1 MNTVEVNLR
10 KRNSSIELLR
20 IIAMVT
26 IVYFHFHA
34 RDFSL
39 YVLGNERIQE
49 KGLFFHAVLHHL
61 GMLGV
66 PCFMFVSGYYGI
78 KFRENRFVD
87 ITFQCLFYALLTI
100 AGCYAFGEYPNMQQ
114 LFFFNNWW
122 FILAYVVIYMLSSG
136 LNHIIEILSAKK
148 MLIMIILFYFMMI
161 GAMFN
166 KAATTNGLMTLLA
179 IYFMA
184 RWIKIYLN
192 ERQKTYLIFIAIGLL
207 IVKFLGIIVA
217 FKTTHLGLLP
227 YLSSYDNPMNIV
239 CVGGMIMAVER
250 FYFSSRIINYFANST
265 LAVYLLSESQ
275 IGQTIFKKLFVTYEG
290 VHYSI
295 VYFTASLIIFLIC
308 VGVDKVRILLTA
320 NIMYRLTINKNK

>member
-1 MNTVEVNLR
+1 MNTVEVNLG

-20 IIAMVT
+20 IVAMVT

-49 KGLFFHAVLHHL
+49 KGLFLHTVLH
-61 GMLGV
+61 
-66 PCFMFVSGYYGI
+66 
-78 KFRENRFVD
+78 
-87 ITFQCLFYALLTI
+87 
-100 AGCYAFGEYPNMQQ
+100 YAFCGYRNIQQ

-122 FILAYVVIYMLSSG
+122 FVLAYVVIYMLSSG
-136 LNHIIEILSAKK
+136 LNYIIEILSAKK
-148 MLIMIILFYFMMI
+148 MLIMIILFYFMMM
-161 GAMFN
+161 GSMFN

-184 RWIKIYLN
+184 RWIKIYFN

-207 IVKFLGIIVA
+207 IMKFLGIVVA

-239 CVGGMIMAVER
+239 CVGGMIIAVER

-275 IGQTIFKKLFVTYEG
+275 IGQMIFKKLFVPYEG

-295 VYFTASLIIFLIC
+295 VYFAASLIIYIIC
-308 VGVDKVRILLTA
+308 VGVDKIRILLTA
-320 NIMYRLTINKNK
+320 NIMYKLTINKDK